1 MKKIPIWLFIINLS
15 VPYYSTNAQEL
26 VKKEVVDSLNKRK
39 KKSFT
44 IRFGMDL
51 SKPLIAELDKDF
63 FGLELVG
70 DIKLFNEFY
79 GAIEIGNERKTQQS
93 ELINFT
99 TTGTYIKLGF
109 DYNMFKNWKG
119 MSNAIYLG
127 MRIAN
132 SFHKQKINEYIPY
145 QIDHYWISEVI
156 KKGPEIREY
165 DTLSAR
171 WIEFLAGIKVKMIKN
186 IYMGFSLR
194 LNRLMSDTRPEN
206 FDNLHIPG
214 FNKKTDENVWGAGFN
229 YTLTYSIP
237 VKI

>member
-99 TTGTYIKLGF
+99 TTGT
-109 DYNMFKNWKG
+109 
-119 MSNAIYLG
+119 
-127 MRIAN
+127 
-132 SFHKQKINEYIPY
+132 
-145 QIDHYWISEVI
+145 
-156 KKGPEIREY
+156 
-165 DTLSAR
+165 
-171 WIEFLAGIKVKMIKN
+171 
-186 IYMGFSLR
+186 
-194 LNRLMSDTRPEN
+194 
-206 FDNLHIPG
+206 
-214 FNKKTDENVWGAGFN
+214 
-229 YTLTYSIP
+229 
-237 VKI
+237 